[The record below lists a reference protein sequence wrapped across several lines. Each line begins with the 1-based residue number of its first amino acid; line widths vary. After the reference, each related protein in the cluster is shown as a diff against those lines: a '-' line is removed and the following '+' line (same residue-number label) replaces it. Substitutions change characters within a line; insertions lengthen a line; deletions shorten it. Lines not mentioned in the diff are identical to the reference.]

1 MATDKKDKS
10 LVEMLA
16 QMRKKKKMSYEDIAE
31 RGVIPASLVEQIEKG
46 MISPSIGALKKITKA
61 LEIPMADFFQQLGF
75 SEKELAKI
83 EASQEVMHI
92 PKGQRKTLGVKG
104 SRAVIQYLTP
114 TKTERNLELL
124 WQEVEAKASGGDW
137 LTHEG
142 EECCLVIS
150 GSFRIYVGEEIY
162 DLNEGDT
169 LWFRTHQ
176 RHKWENLSD
185 DPAIVIWAITPPYH
199 GKI

>member
-1 MATDKKDKS
+1 MALGKKDKS
-10 LVEMLA
+10 LMEMLA
-16 QMRKKKKMSYEDIAE
+16 QLRKKKKMSYEDIAE
-31 RGVIPASLVEQIEKG
+31 KGVIPAPLVEQIEKG

-75 SEKELAKI
+75 SEEEVAEIESNQQTVLIAKD
-83 EASQEVMHI
+83 
-92 PKGQRKTLGVKG
+92 KRKTLGVKG
-104 SRAVIQYLTP
+104 SRAVIEYLTP
-114 TKTERNLELL
+114 TKVERNLELL
-124 WQEVEAKASGGDW
+124 WQEVEPKASGGDW

-150 GSFRIYVGEEIY
+150 GSFRLYVGDEVY

-176 RHKWENLSD
+176 RHKWENRSD
-185 DPAIVIWAITPPYH
+185 APAVVIWAITPPYH